1 MMQNIRAA
9 ASKYFRYP
17 RHLGAL
23 LHHAGPRKTANV
35 LLAETERLRKATTL
49 RSKPYYYFVDP
60 CNVCNLR
67 CPLCPTG
74 NGQLDRSK
82 GMLKFSDYQVILD
95 KIAPYAVEV
104 SLHNWGEP
112 LLNKEIFEIIDATSA
127 RGIATNMSSNL
138 SLEKD
143 NIGEKLI
150 ESGLEYLIVSL
161 DGVSQDVYEQYR
173 VRGDIELVFHNMRAI
188 IEAKKRLKSKTPVIE
203 WQYLVFKHNEHEME
217 AAQQL
222 ADQMGVDRFR
232 FRSPGFPLGD
242 YKLVG
247 KPAQEAEEDKW
258 MPTNPAYWELH
269 PGLLRKEGYLWD
281 EPCYY
286 LYRSMTV
293 NPGGG
298 IAACCIVYKERQDF
312 GNLVQ
317 QDLDTIWNNEQYQKS
332 RALFGKDPH
341 GRAGTVCDSC
351 FLFKRPQGVQV
362 AQQQR
367 PQAQASMIRDDMVV
381 VASSAPRA
389 PQSADPQPPQPVE
402 EELADGHTHPE

>member
-1 MMQNIRAA
+1 MMQQFYQKAQAA

-17 RHLGAL
+17 RHFAAL
-23 LHHAGPRKTANV
+23 LRHAGPRKTANV
-35 LLAETERLRKATTL
+35 LLVESERMRRRTQLRG
-49 RSKPYYYFVDP
+49 KPYYYFVDP

-74 NGQLDRSK
+74 NGLLDRSK
-82 GMLKFSDYQVILD
+82 GMLKLADYRVILD

-112 LLNKEIFEIIDATSA
+112 LLNKEIFEIIKLTNE

-143 NIGEKLI
+143 NLAERLI

-161 DGVSQDVYEQYR
+161 DGVSQEVYERYR
-173 VRGDIELVFHNMRAI
+173 VRGDVELVFDNLRALV
-188 IEAKKRLKSKTPVIE
+188 EAKRRLGSRTPVVE

-217 AAQQL
+217 QAQALAARI
-222 ADQMGVDRFR
+222 GVDRFR
-232 FRSPGFPLGD
+232 FRAPGFPLGD
-242 YKLVG
+242 YKLAARPQQV
-247 KPAQEAEEDKW
+247 EAESIW
-258 MPTNPAYWELH
+258 MPSNPAYWELH
-269 PGLLRKEGYLWD
+269 PGLLRKSGFLWD

-312 GNLVQ
+312 GNLVRD
-317 QDLDTIWNNEQYQKS
+317 DLETIWNNQQYQAS
-332 RALFGKDPH
+332 RALYGKNPT

-351 FLFKRPQGVQV
+351 FLFKRPLGVEV
-362 AQQQR
+362 AR
-367 PQAQASMIRDDMVV
+367 RNGSEHLLAEDEIL
-381 VASSAPRA
+381 VAAGAGPAR
-389 PQSADPQPPQPVE
+389 VE
-402 EELADGHTHPE
+402 RERSDAATSDR